1 MKVNSKRIQNTIE
14 LYIVLMDDSHC
25 PEELNDIKDIE
36 VGCNILLDVV
46 YKLAQMLNMKYNYLE
61 KIKGI

>member
-1 MKVNSKRIQNTIE
+1 MKVNSKRIQKYNRTVHSING
-14 LYIVLMDDSHC
+14 DSHC

-46 YKLAQMLNMKYNYLE
+46 YKLAQM
-61 KIKGI
+61 